1 MSRAFVKEPD
11 GDQVH
16 DDQPELPISKHANYV
31 TTNGLQQLKDKRNA
45 LLKKKGELG
54 GDEDSMSTKIVL
66 AQIERE
72 LRYYKA
78 RIQSAIVVS
87 TRRLDK
93 ESVALGATVT
103 AIDENNKT
111 HKFTIVGEDEAVINE
126 GKISWVSPLA
136 SVLMGKKI
144 GDRVIWRRPV
154 GDLSVEIVEIIY
166 T

>member
-1 MSRAFVKEPD
+1 MSRAFTKEPE

-16 DDQPELPISKHANYV
+16 DNQPELPISKHANYV
-31 TTNGLQQLKDKRNA
+31 TTNGLQQLKDTREA
-45 LLKKKGELG
+45 LLKKKGELV
-54 GDEDSMSTKIVL
+54 GDEESMSTKIVL

-72 LRYYKA
+72 LRYYKV
-78 RIQSAIVVS
+78 RIQGAIVVS

-93 ESVALGATVT
+93 NNVAIGATVT
-103 AIDENNKT
+103 AIDENDK
-111 HKFTIVGEDEAVINE
+111 KYRFTIVGEDEAAIEE

-136 SVLMGKKI
+136 SVLMGKKM
-144 GDRVIWRRPV
+144 GDRVLWRRPV

>member
-1 MSRAFVKEPD
+1 MSRAFTKEPE
-11 GDQVH
+11 GDQVQ

-31 TTNGLQQLKDKRNA
+31 TTNGLQQLKDTREA
-45 LLKKKGELG
+45 LLKKKGELV
-54 GDEDSMSTKIVL
+54 GDEESMSTKIVL

-72 LRYYKA
+72 LRYYKV

-103 AIDENNKT
+103 AIDENNK
-111 HKFTIVGEDEAVINE
+111 KYRFTIVGEDEAAIDE

-136 SVLMGKKI
+136 SVLMGKKM
-144 GDRVIWRRPV
+144 GDRVMWRRPV

-166 T
+166 S

>member
-1 MSRAFVKEPD
+1 MSRAFTKEPE

-31 TTNGLQQLKDKRNA
+31 TTNGLQQLKDTREA
-45 LLKKKGELG
+45 LLKKKRALV
-54 GDEDSMSTKIVL
+54 GDEESMSTKIVL

-72 LRYYKA
+72 LRYYKV
-78 RIQSAIVVS
+78 RIQRAIVVS

-93 ESVALGATVT
+93 DRVAIGATVT
-103 AIDENNKT
+103 AIDENNK
-111 HKFTIVGEDEAVINE
+111 KYRFTIVGEDEAAIEE

-136 SVLMGKKI
+136 SVLMGKKM
-144 GDRVIWRRPV
+144 GDRVLWRRPV
-154 GDLSVEIVEIIY
+154 GDLSVEIVEITY

>member
-111 HKFTIVGEDEAVINE
+111 HRFTIVGEDEAVINE

-144 GDRVIWRRPV
+144 GDRVIWKRPV

>member
-78 RIQSAIVVS
+78 RIQNAIVVS

-111 HKFTIVGEDEAVINE
+111 HRFTIVGEDEAVINE

-144 GDRVIWRRPV
+144 GDRVIWKRPI

-166 T
+166 S

>member
-31 TTNGLQQLKDKRNA
+31 TTHGLQQLKDKRNA
-45 LLKKKGELG
+45 LLKKKEELG

-66 AQIERE
+66 SQIERE

-78 RIQSAIVVS
+78 RLRSAIVVS
-87 TRRLDK
+87 SKRLD
-93 ESVALGATVT
+93 EARVAIGATVS
-103 AIDENNKT
+103 ALDENSKK
-111 HKFTIVGEDEAVINE
+111 HRFTIVGEDEAAINE
-126 GKISWVSPLA
+126 GKISWVSPFA
-136 SVLMGKKI
+136 SMVMGKKI

-154 GDLSVEIVEIIY
+154 GDLSVEIVEIRY